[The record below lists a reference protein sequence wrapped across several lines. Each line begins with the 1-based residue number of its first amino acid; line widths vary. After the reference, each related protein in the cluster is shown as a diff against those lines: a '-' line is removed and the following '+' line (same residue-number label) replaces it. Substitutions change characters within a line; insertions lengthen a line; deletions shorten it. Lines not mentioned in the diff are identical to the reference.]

1 MQMNKTIFYHK
12 KKLYKIKETVK
23 NGSWSNTNE
32 KTQKQKTNSSSIN
45 SIKMTE
51 IPDKE
56 KQRNN
61 RISNLN
67 NKKIRIT
74 INN

>member
-1 MQMNKTIFYHK
+1 MDLEPIQTKKPKNK
-12 KKLYKIKETVK
+12 
-23 NGSWSNTNE
+23 
-32 KTQKQKTNSSSIN
+32 KTNSSSIN

-56 KQRNN
+56 RQRNN

-74 INN
+74 INS